1 MITKHN
7 FFRGALS
14 LLLFGVSILGVNG
27 ANTNNID
34 YSKFELDSPVSD
46 MLWCGS
52 QNDVILV
59 LTDKGT
65 IYRSRD
71 RGSQWKK
78 LQQVMQ
84 QVGQEIADDDQ

>member
-1 MITKHN
+1 MMTKHN
-7 FFRGALS
+7 SSSRFLRGALA
-14 LLLFGVSILGVNG
+14 LLFIGIASVSVRG
-27 ANTNNID
+27 ANTDNID

-65 IYRSRD
+65 VFRSRD

-78 LQQVMQ
+78 L
-84 QVGQEIADDDQ
+84 